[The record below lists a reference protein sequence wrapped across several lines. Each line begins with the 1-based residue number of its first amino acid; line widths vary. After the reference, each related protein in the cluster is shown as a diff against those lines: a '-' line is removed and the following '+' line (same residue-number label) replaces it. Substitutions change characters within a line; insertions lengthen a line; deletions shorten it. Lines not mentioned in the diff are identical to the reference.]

1 MFKKN
6 FFQGAIAL
14 CAVFFTLA
22 SCQEGYVGP
31 SAEQITNS
39 ILNRQKAERLA
50 SVFASSFRDYPG
62 YKADA
67 PIETWGQENAAYSF
81 TVNTAT
87 REKGVSV
94 ALPISYDCNIVWQS
108 TTSNAA
114 FVLNGTLSIAI
125 AASTNTTETLAFTIT
140 DASIKKP
147 IIGTLTI
154 ATTEDVNTV
163 GITAVQREFDEWF
176 EKEDVEFIK
185 TTPISAWGSDVEYG
199 IKYPSYSQGVDL
211 HLPDSLPSGATV
223 IWKQKSNAMDGDG
236 LTVSVSDGYYFKGQN
251 TNTTADKNA
260 VLDFQ
265 IVNNDNSKIITGM
278 LIITASKY
286 DAAAAALSS
295 LKSTFSGQLSVV
307 SLSKAAT
314 LKDFWIDTPITT
326 WGQTDAKYSLKVKA
340 DSPDG
345 NTFYFPA
352 SFSGGSISWKD
363 DILGTGDYSLGPSDP
378 DSSAEP
384 TTNFIINPGVLAD
397 KTVVLKFTATTYDTT
412 HKVEGT
418 VEIKTY

>member
-6 FFQGAIAL
+6 LLLGAIAL

-62 YKADA
+62 YKADT

-94 ALPISYDCNIVWQS
+94 TLPTSYDCDIAWAS

-114 FVLNGTLSIAI
+114 FVLNGTFSIAI

-140 DASIKKP
+140 DASIKKS
-147 IIGTLTI
+147 ITGTLTI

-163 GITAVQREFDEWF
+163 GIAAVQKEFEEWF
-176 EKEDVEFIK
+176 EKEDVSFIK
-185 TTPISAWGSDVEYG
+185 TAPISAWGSDVEYG
-199 IKYPSYSQGVDL
+199 IKYPSHSQGVDL
-211 HLPDSLPSGATV
+211 HLPDSLSSGATV
-223 IWKQKSNAMDGDG
+223 IWKQKRNDMGGDG
-236 LTVSVSDGYYFKGQN
+236 LTVSDGYYFKGQN

-278 LIITASKY
+278 LTITASKY

-295 LKSTFSGQLSVV
+295 LKSIFSKELSVV
-307 SLSKAAT
+307 SLSKDAT
-314 LKDFWIDTPITT
+314 IKDFWIDTPITS
-326 WGQTDAKYSLKVKA
+326 WGQTDAKYSLLVKA
-340 DSPDG
+340 KRPDG
-345 NTFYFPA
+345 KGNIFYFPT
-352 SFSGGSISWKD
+352 SFSGGGSIVWK
-363 DILGTGDYSLGPSDP
+363 IGTLGGDGSNAYALSDSY
-378 DSSAEP
+378 DELTISHGVP
-384 TTNFIINPGVLAD
+384 TD
-397 KTVVLKFTATTYDTT
+397 KTVSLKFTAATTT